1 MLHKLIAA
9 GAAMALA
16 VAPAAALAQDTKLSN
31 LPAAAAVSS
40 TDVIPGS
47 QGCTGAPPTAGCTV
61 TAGIT
66 GAQLQTWAQSGLTF
80 GSLSGTISAAQLI
93 APTTSAFGGVEA
105 KTCGAHQWVDVIP
118 ASAVQPTCAQPAAS
132 DVSGLAASATTDT
145 TNASNISSGALP
157 AAQLPGV
164 IPAISGN
171 WYLPPFLGLNAGA
184 AMTGSRM
191 ICQERLNLLT
201 GLTVKALGVRITT
214 GGSTNI
220 ALAIY
225 ANSAGRPNGAPLGFT
240 TSISDTAPGA
250 VSGTVTN
257 FSLPYGPYWACEV
270 ANDSAVILLANSSA
284 TQTPAFVGSA
294 TQSNLNTAS
303 GLSVFQAIT
312 FPTFPTVTSSGWTEL
327 AGETAGGAVMFQA
340 N

>member
-1 MLHKLIAA
+1 MHAPRAQSPATMSSATDARVYAGIRHGRARLWAIAML
-9 GAAMALA
+9 ALTWLL
-16 VAPAAALAQDTKLSN
+16 VATTPAAAQSQRISDR
-31 LPAAAAVSS
+31 P
-40 TDVIPGS
+40 DVV
-47 QGCTGAPPTAGCTV
+47 TV
-61 TAGIT
+61 
-66 GAQLQTWAQSGLTF
+66 
-80 GSLSGTISAAQLI
+80 
-93 APTTSAFGGVEA
+93 
-105 KTCGAHQWVDVIP
+105 
-118 ASAVQPTCAQPAAS
+118 ASADDFPVDHGTCPAAS
-132 DVSGLAASATTDT
+132 PTCVTDHATALEIGTYVKSGLATVATSGSASDLTTGT
-145 TNASNISSGALP
+145 LP

-171 WYLPPFLGLNAGA
+171 WYLPPFVGLNAGA

-191 ICQERLNLLT
+191 ICQERLNVLT

-240 TSISDTAPGA
+240 TSIVDTTPGA

-257 FSLPYGPYWACEV
+257 FSLPFGPYWACEV
-270 ANDSAVILLANSSA
+270 ANDSSVILLANSFS

-327 AGETAGGAVMFQA
+327 AGETTGGAVMFQA